1 MTWPVAIAI
10 FTGIFA
16 VLMVDWIAIW
26 ERMPLVLRGG
36 VIVALLLVGAM
47 NGERIARAIRW
58 LAHLV

>member
-10 FTGIFA
+10 FAGIFA